1 MSTDEPMHDHY
12 DFSKGVQGKYRHL
25 IGQSHTI
32 KIRQPDG
39 SVSVEVIQPAI
50 ELDPEVRKYFPDSGA
65 VNRALRGL
73 IALIP
78 KPSSDQLDASESSS
92 PSKFKVIMFP
102 FSKSV

>member
-1 MSTDEPMHDHY
+1 MSTDEPMRDHY
-12 DFSKGVQGKYRHL
+12 DFSKGIQGKYRHL

-32 KIRQPDG
+32 EIRQPDG

-50 ELDPEVRKYFPDSGA
+50 ELDPDVRKYFPDSEA

-78 KPSSDQLDASESSS
+78 EVASDQLEASESSS
-92 PSKFKVIMFP
+92 AQS
-102 FSKSV
+102 